1 MMLDTEIL
9 FDPNNLPKDE
19 RLQTLKQLYPECFSK
34 KGEFLVEKFTQLV
47 HPQAIEVTKEYYNLN
62 WLGKSYAKLLR
73 NTPPTTLLTEDYQHN
88 QQPQNIDSQ
97 NLLIKGDNLE
107 VLKHLQN
114 AYKSKVKMIYID
126 PPYNTGSDGFVY
138 QDDRKFTTE
147 QLVELTGIN
156 LEEAQ
161 RILDFT
167 SKKSNSHSAW
177 LTFMYPRLYIARELL
192 QDDGVI
198 FISIDDNEQA
208 QLKLLCD
215 EVFGEENFVGD
226 FIWTTKNAARGVP
239 PVNMLMS
246 NHEYI
251 LCYAKNIN
259 LQKFKGIERSEEDFA
274 NPDNDP
280 RGLWRSESIKATG
293 TQDNFF
299 SIVDPITGNQFYDN
313 WAFAE
318 NSIKR
323 MINDNLIIF
332 PKTKDGVPRQKKFLN
347 SYTNDKKAFVSYL
360 GWYSS
365 ETSSKS
371 LMSLF
376 DDKKVFSFPKSVE
389 LINFL
394 INQSTEEN
402 SIVLDFFS
410 GSGTTAHAVMQL
422 NAEDSGNR
430 KFILVQLPE
439 KTDQKSQAYQAGYT
453 TIFDITKARLEK
465 VAQKIKGEKTDYQGD
480 LGFKIFETTTD
491 FREVPDYDQEL
502 KTLEHNPSLDYL
514 MYVPEQI
521 ETLLNTWRVYDGQ
534 PLNEPIEKVNL
545 SGYTAYL
552 CQTQLYLLNQNFG
565 SEQVKDILTKLDN
578 ERSFVIERIV
588 IYGEGIDSA
597 KQQELKQAIMSY
609 NNKKSLHINIL
620 VRY

>member
-1 MMLDTEIL
+1 MLDTEIL